1 MGVFI
6 MIIKTT
12 HKMATSLIIIS
23 SLMALPNIS
32 YSKEVKNEDF
42 LAKLLSSFT
51 SKNETPKTTQIFE
64 ADIKSIKLTSIDDF
78 EFSIKDVLKNYFDI
92 KTVNKII
99 NNISSEDDK
108 TIQAK
113 NIEEFL
119 KLLPKSPSDKVN
131 GAALIRLANQ
141 LSTDLKTIYEIKR
154 NIAFQFV
161 QSQGITLVLN
171 DKTERP
177 KITEVKKEE
186 ELDTKEASSS
196 NMPII
201 IGGIAGLGALGGG
214 GGGSSSGTSSSTTFL
229 DETTSFSYDAS
240 LDNTWTART
249 EYNNSIYGAGTWNGQ
264 GTGTS
269 TINPYTLVGINN
281 AYARG
286 LSGSGKVIAIYDT
299 DYHLGTHKE
308 FTDKNNA
315 SKITNDGT
323 LTAGSDGT
331 SWHGIHVSGT
341 IAGDYNS
348 NNSNF
353 LSGAF
358 GDDRDYG
365 MMGVAYNASLHL
377 SDFADTS
384 VYTNSQDRLNAAI
397 TAAKNKNSIAQNNSW
412 GWGTCLTGS
421 GCTTID
427 ELVTYQNNNSTS
439 DSASMTGIFGGNTSK
454 WADMITAYQNFQNT
468 GVIVFANGN
477 DYNSANASLQPG
489 LPVVATEL
497 ADAWL
502 TVGNLNIV
510 GGTISSGSMKR
521 VGNQCGVAAEFC
533 IFADGTD
540 IWSSTGDTNT
550 STNNEYST
558 YTGSSMAAPIV
569 SGAVAL
575 LSEAFPNHT
584 PEQLVDRILASA
596 NNDFYSAT
604 GTTTF
609 INGITHGYN
618 SEFGHG
624 LLDLATALGPIQTS
638 SIILSA
644 SGTSNLNTRYGN
656 IDTARRFNIS
666 ESNVRLGS
674 AFGDSISNALNGK
687 KAYFYDSLNGGFAF
701 NMGTL
706 VKNYES
712 KNSSMNNFTQNIYK
726 SQFHNKITK
735 DGLGFLTE
743 TKSIENN
750 NLMTFIPVS
759 KDNTAFFGNNIN
771 IQNSMSFAQRGDN
784 EVHGIK
790 SDNPFSIPF
799 MNASEKGTSFGNTI
813 NLGEGKLTFG
823 LFDGETKD
831 YGLKTDGL
839 FLSYSKNIK
848 NSNASVFIGSTK
860 EDDGFLETSISGA
873 FAEQSFANTNYI
885 GSRSYGWL
893 NNNWSYN
900 SLITLAST
908 NLDIDRLGLLK
919 DIDNIKSSMFALEV
933 AKTINADDSF
943 HIGLYQPL
951 RIEKGNASIMIPKL
965 YDIEGNL
972 NFETSS
978 FELDPSGR
986 QIDLSIGYR
995 KKVSKIY
1002 NIGITMSA
1010 SKDYQHVKSEEIINS
1025 ASAYIKFDF

>member
-1 MGVFI
+1 MEIKISNYFNKKIARSIVVFSVL
-6 MIIKTT
+6 TFQPT
-12 HKMATSLIIIS
+12 IS
-23 SLMALPNIS
+23 FAKENPIS
-32 YSKEVKNEDF
+32 NFFTEMF
-42 LAKLLSSFT
+42 SSNSST
-51 SKNETPKTTQIFE
+51 ANQSNKTQIFN
-64 ADIKSIKLTSIDDF
+64 ADINSLNISSVIDLEYSIQDILR
-78 EFSIKDVLKNYFDI
+78 NYFD
-92 KTVNKII
+92 KSTVNKII
-99 NNISSEDDK
+99 NSIFDKDDK
-108 TIQAK
+108 SIKAK
-113 NIEEFL
+113 DLAEFN
-119 KLLPKSPSDKVN
+119 KILPQSKNDKIN
-131 GAALIRLANQ
+131 GSALIRIANQ
-141 LSTDLKTIYEIKR
+141 LGKDKESIFEIKKK
-154 NIAFQFV
+154 IIFQIV
-161 QSQGITLVLN
+161 KSQGLILTFN
-171 DKTERP
+171 DKAKKP
-177 KITEVKKEE
+177 IKIEAKKEE

-196 NMPII
+196 NMPTI

-229 DETTSFSYDAS
+229 DETTSFSYDAN
-240 LDNTWTART
+240 LDNTWTARQ
-249 EYNNSIYGAGTWNGQ
+249 EYNNSIYGAGTWSGQ

-286 LSGSGKVIAIYDT
+286 LSGSGKVIAVYDT

-412 GWGTCLTGS
+412 GWGTCRTGS

-439 DSASMTGIFGGNTSK
+439 DSASMTGILGGNTSK

-540 IWSSTGDTNT
+540 IWSSTGDTNI

-604 GTTTF
+604 ATTTF

-656 IDTARRFNIS
+656 INTARRFNLS
-666 ESNVRLGS
+666 ESNIRLGS

-706 VKNYES
+706 VKNYDS

-750 NLMTFIPVS
+750 NLITFIPVS
-759 KDNTAFFGNNIN
+759 KRNTAFFGNNIN

-784 EVHGIK
+784 EVYGIK

-813 NLGEGKLTFG
+813 NLDEGKLTFG

-848 NSNASVFIGSTK
+848 NVNASVFIGSTK
-860 EDDGFLETSISGA
+860 EDNGFLETSISGA

-933 AKTINADDSF
+933 AKTITADDSF

-978 FELDPSGR
+978 FELNPSGR
-986 QIDLSIGYR
+986 QIDLSFGYR
-995 KKVSKIY
+995 TKVSKIY